1 MEEEAGSTRVEPEYG
16 VLLAIDWADQKHV
29 GVLEEVSSGNRR
41 RGEVGARP
49 EEIEGWVICALGR
62 SSRPGGRLRTWTFA
76 LLYSCNPR
84 LWELDEI
91 LPPPSRS
98 GFRFRRCAG
107 LEDFLVEAE
116 GVGFVAA
123 ALGFGG

>member
-29 GVLEEVSSGNRR
+29 WVLEEVSSGNRR

-49 EEIEGWVICALGR
+49 EEIEGWVICALAEGADREVVCERGR
-62 SSRPGGRLRTWTFA
+62 S
-76 LLYSCNPR
+76 LLSSCNPR
-84 LWELDEI
+84 LRELDEI

-98 GFRFRRCAG
+98 GFRFRSCAG
-107 LEDFLVEAE
+107 LEDFAVEAE
-116 GVGFVAA
+116 GFGFVAA